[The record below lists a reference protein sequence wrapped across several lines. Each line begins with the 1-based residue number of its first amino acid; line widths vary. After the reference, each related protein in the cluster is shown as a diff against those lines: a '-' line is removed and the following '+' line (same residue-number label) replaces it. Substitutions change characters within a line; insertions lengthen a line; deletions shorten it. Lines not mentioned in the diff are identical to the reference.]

1 MIETAIHGI
10 VPPQGPR
17 VSLQVADPWRARQ
30 LEAVLDRAIDTA
42 PDVLVLDLPEGA
54 TLPTGLPAVPL
65 LVLSDD
71 TVLAADQGI
80 AGVLPRQTSVRR
92 VQAAVTAIAE
102 GLHVRMPAVRQPPLH
117 TPALLTPREA
127 EILALIAE
135 GMSNKVIARRLGI
148 SAHTVKYHLEAVFA
162 KLAVNSRAEALSK
175 GVRQGLV
182 SL

>member
-1 MIETAIHGI
+1 MIETAIHGM

-30 LEAVLDRAIDTA
+30 LEAVLDRATDA
-42 PDVLVLDLPEGA
+42 PPDVLVLDLPEGA

-71 TVLAADQGI
+71 IVLAADQGI
-80 AGVLPRQTSVRR
+80 AGVLPRAAPVRR
-92 VQAAVTAIAE
+92 VQAAVTALAE
-102 GLHVRMPAVRQPPLH
+102 GLHVRMPTVRAPS
-117 TPALLTPREA
+117 LLTPREA

>member
-1 MIETAIHGI
+1 
-10 VPPQGPR
+10 
-17 VSLQVADPWRARQ
+17 
-30 LEAVLDRAIDTA
+30 
-42 PDVLVLDLPEGA
+42 
-54 TLPTGLPAVPL
+54 
-65 LVLSDD
+65 
-71 TVLAADQGI
+71 
-80 AGVLPRQTSVRR
+80 
-92 VQAAVTAIAE
+92 
-102 GLHVRMPAVRQPPLH
+102 MPAVRQPPLH

>member
-1 MIETAIHGI
+1 MRQMIDTAIHGMA
-10 VPPQGPR
+10 VPQGPR
-17 VSLQVADPWRARQ
+17 VSLLVADPWRARQ
-30 LEAVLDRAIDTA
+30 LEAVLDRATDSA

-54 TLPTGLPAVPL
+54 ALPSGLSGIPV

-80 AGVLPRQTSVRR
+80 AGVLPRDTSARR
-92 VQAAVTAIAE
+92 VQAAVNALAE
-102 GLHVRMPAVRQPPLH
+102 GLHVRMPMVRAPS
-117 TPALLTPREA
+117 LLTPREA

-135 GMSNKVIARRLGI
+135 GMSNKVIARRLSI

-162 KLAVNSRAEALSK
+162 KLAVNSRAEALSQ
-175 GVRQGLV
+175 GVRRGLV